1 MLLIDANIVLRY
13 ILNDNK
19 EQAQKAKDIIDG
31 NYVEMPIEVLS
42 EVVYV
47 LKGVYEINRAVI
59 HSKLLYFFENTECR
73 IPHKAAVLNGLNYYA
88 STNFDFVDCILA
100 GYYEAENREIAT
112 LDTGLQKLIA
122 KIENRLI

>member
-1 MLLIDANIVLRY
+1 MLLIDANIALRY
-13 ILNDNK
+13 ILSDDK
-19 EQAQKAKDIIDG
+19 EQAQKAKDIID
-31 NYVEMPIEVLS
+31 NNCIEMPIEVLS

-47 LKGVYEINRAVI
+47 LRGVYGISRDVM

-73 IPHKAAVLNGLNYYA
+73 VPHKAAVLCGLKYYA
-88 STNFDFVDCILA
+88 STNFDFVDCVLA

-122 KIENRLI
+122 NIDNN